1 MEAYLP
7 RFFKGALKAYR
18 LLKIKTASINDE
30 SKFTVPE
37 KWQLILRK
45 NVLIGLDLEVFNFIC
60 QRFYAQLNQLSKTS
74 K

>member
-1 MEAYLP
+1 M
-7 RFFKGALKAYR
+7 
-18 LLKIKTASINDE
+18 LKIKSSINIDVDD
-30 SKFTVPE
+30 SKFRIPE
-37 KWQLILRK
+37 KWQRILRK